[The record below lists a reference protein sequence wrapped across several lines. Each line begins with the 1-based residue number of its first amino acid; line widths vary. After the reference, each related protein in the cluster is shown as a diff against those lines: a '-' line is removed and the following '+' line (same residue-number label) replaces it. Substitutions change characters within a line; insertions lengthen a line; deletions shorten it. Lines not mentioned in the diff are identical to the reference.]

1 MGAAGQHEINSKE
14 GHCHI
19 QNANNLEA
27 PQLQMK
33 DVSKVVSEPA
43 MIKVG
48 LEERLCGILHPP
60 QGPG

>member
-14 GHCHI
+14 GHFHI

-33 DVSKVVSEPA
+33 DLSKVVSEPA